1 MRAQL
6 ATLIRVCREVA
17 YGIDSMSAVYH
28 GRRPSVPPYPPP
40 SVFSVPEKE
49 ALARA
54 VCPRCS
60 TPVRTPD

>member
-1 MRAQL
+1 
-6 ATLIRVCREVA
+6 VA

-28 GRRPSVPPYPPP
+28 GRTPSVPPYPPP
-40 SVFSVPEKE
+40 SVFSIPEEE

-60 TPVRTPD
+60 TPVRMPD